1 MTNARQDFPF
11 ATVVA
16 ELHRFLEG
24 QGIIYAIVGG
34 VAVARAGAFRTTGDI
49 DILVR
54 REEWQRLEKHCHLAF
69 RIGPDWAVHRE
80 STVPVDVLFS
90 GDDWELPFLMPDPG
104 EVREWDE
111 KGGAWFMAP
120 ARLLELKAAVYLS
133 KKNEY
138 GPSTA
143 SKDLADVTA
152 LLEYRPE
159 LRGLE
164 VLELLHPS
172 VRETVRQAVVELEK
186 YRAKRPKGE

>member
-1 MTNARQDFPF
+1 MTDARQDFPF
-11 ATVVA
+11 TTVVA

-24 QGIIYAIVGG
+24 QGIVYAVIGG

-54 REEWQRLEKHCHLAF
+54 REEWRRLEKQGGTAF

-111 KGGAWFMAP
+111 KGGVWFMAP

-159 LRGLE
+159 LGRPE
-164 VLELLHPS
+164 ALELLHHS
-172 VRETVRQAVVELEK
+172 VRKTVRQAVGELEN
-186 YRAKRPKGE
+186 YRPKRPKRE